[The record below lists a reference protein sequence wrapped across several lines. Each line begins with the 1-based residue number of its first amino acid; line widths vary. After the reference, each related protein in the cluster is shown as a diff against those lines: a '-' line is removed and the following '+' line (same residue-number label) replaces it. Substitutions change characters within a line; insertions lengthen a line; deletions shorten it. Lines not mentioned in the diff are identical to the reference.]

1 MKNGNL
7 LIVVIL
13 VLLSRLNA
21 DAKIHEKSGTT
32 IGQVLELG
40 VGARACGMGEAFTG
54 LADDFSAIYW
64 NPAGIAQI
72 KDLEFNFM
80 HNNWFQGI
88 RYEFVS
94 TVLPLEEELGAIGL
108 SGIILKVNDI
118 VGRDASGNFTSNFEA
133 KDSIICIS
141 YAQMWSDELLLG
153 ATIKKINLKVENDK
167 MNEIAFDVGGLYK
180 FQDTGLTVGAVI
192 QNKNIGKEMKF
203 IEKGEKLPL
212 TFKLGM
218 SYKVPTQRTLLTLDL
233 NKSIASDI
241 KFNLGT
247 EIILTSTL
255 KLRFGYNSTND
266 AGNGFTA
273 GVGFKIRDIFE
284 LDYAYVPYGELGNTQ
299 RISLATKFKVE

>member
-1 MKNGNL
+1 MQKIRLL
-7 LIVVIL
+7 LIIILVIL
-13 VLLSRLNA
+13 YSLNA
-21 DAKIHEKSGTT
+21 DAKIYEKSGTT
-32 IGQVLELG
+32 IGQVLEFG

-54 LADDFSAIYW
+54 VADDFSAIYW

-80 HNNWFQGI
+80 HNDWFQGI

-94 TVLPLEEELGAIGL
+94 TVLPLEEELGAMGL
-108 SGIILKVNDI
+108 SGIILKVDDI
-118 VGRDASGNFTSNFEA
+118 VGRDTSGNLTSNFEA
-133 KDSIICIS
+133 KDSIMCIS
-141 YAQMWSDELLLG
+141 YAQMWSDELMLG

-167 MNEIAFDVGGLYK
+167 TNEIAFDLGGLYK

-192 QNKNIGKEMKF
+192 QNIGKKMKF

-233 NKSIASDI
+233 NKSIASNI

-266 AGNGFTA
+266 AGSGFTT

-284 LDYAYVPYGELGNTQ
+284 LDYAYVPYGELSNTQ
-299 RISLATKFKVE
+299 RISLTTKFKVE

>member
-1 MKNGNL
+1 MQKVRLL
-7 LIVVIL
+7 LIIIL
-13 VLLSRLNA
+13 VISYSLNA
-21 DAKIHEKSGTT
+21 DAKIYEKSGTT
-32 IGQVLELG
+32 IGQVLEFG

-54 LADDFSAIYW
+54 VADDFSAIYW

-80 HNNWFQGI
+80 HNDWFQGI
-88 RYEFVS
+88 RYEFIS
-94 TVLPLEEELGAIGL
+94 TILPLEEELGAIGL
-108 SGIILKVNDI
+108 SGIILKVDDI
-118 VGRDASGNFTSNFEA
+118 VGRDTSGNFTSNFEA
-133 KDSIICIS
+133 KDSIMCIS
-141 YAQMWSDELLLG
+141 YAQMWSDELMFG

-167 MNEIAFDVGGLYK
+167 TNEIAFDLGGLYK
-180 FQDTGLTVGAVI
+180 FQDMGLSVGTVI
-192 QNKNIGKEMKF
+192 QNIGKKMKF
-203 IEKGEKLPL
+203 IEKDEKLPL